1 MVKEYKEIIFIFLLV
16 LIIPLVSAGIF
27 QDIIFTINSSGSSFN
42 GIGNNLQGGFDF
54 NNDGYED
61 LLVSAGRVDVVY
73 LFYGSPDGFNN
84 MTGAKANITFSGD
97 GGTGF
102 GGDTSIDYKGAGFI
116 QDFNNDTIN
125 DILIIAGYADAG
137 GLTDNGQA
145 FVYFGSSGPKTNF
158 TQLDANVTINGTFD
172 VDRLGHGSVTHAR
185 GLSGSRDY
193 GDFNGDGIS
202 DLILWSSN
210 YTNDTALVGSEAV
223 HIFYGAHGY
232 PHGTNVVEGAISNI
246 TIMSYANVSTEG
258 IQTAV
263 FGDINNDS
271 IDDFGMSFAT
281 AAGGGAARGEVY
293 IFYGNFSTASHINRT
308 VFDANLTYNGTID
321 SDNLIVHPYIGDIN
335 NDSIDDFI
343 LGGAGVDSSGVSA
356 SGQLYV
362 FYGAAGLSSVTDN
375 PRVLANFTING
386 TIASEN
392 LGLSTYSIAGGDF
405 NNDLINDLLIGDPAG
420 GPLGNATRIFYGG
433 NGFTSYGISYNATNA
448 NVTINNSASYVLFG
462 IGLTLWD
469 MDNDTVNEFVVGDS
483 EFDSG
488 GNNVGQVV
496 IYEVIDTVAPSM
508 ILVAPVNNSYLPN
521 TNVSL
526 NITVHDN
533 FGTGSKSG
541 INGCYY
547 SLNGTANV
555 SFTCLANTSFIAGNG
570 LSNLTVFVNDSVGN
584 LNSSH
589 FTIFT
594 VDTVYPRLLIN
605 HPTNLSNHSVN
616 TISLNITSVDT
627 NLDSCWVTNVT
638 GQNQSFTCLAN
649 TTISGPDGTHN
660 ITIFANDS
668 AGNLNMS
675 GIITFTLDT
684 VAPSM
689 ILVAPVN
696 NSYLP
701 NTNVSLNITVHD
713 NFGTGSKSGINGCY
727 YSLNGTANVSFTCLA
742 NTSFIAGNGLSNLT
756 VFVNDSVG
764 NLNSSHFTIFTVD
777 TVYPRLLINH
787 PTNLSNHSVNTIS
800 LNITSV
806 DTNLDSCWVT
816 NVTGQNQSFT
826 CLANTTIS
834 GPDGTHNITIF
845 ANDSAGN
852 LNMSGIITFT
862 LDTVNPSLV
871 ILLPTNLSNFSSSLV
886 SLNISVFDTG
896 TGLNGTC
903 TFVNTSGATTGFTC
917 LSNTTMSGL
926 GDGTHNVTAT
936 VKDLIRNSN
945 TSDVITFT
953 VDTTA
958 PSLIVNGP
966 ANVTYRATNLSLNVS
981 VFDSTIGLDSTCW
994 YSLNGTANVSF
1005 TCLANT
1011 TFVANDCVQHNVT
1024 VYSNDTL
1031 NNVNQSSTI
1040 LFSIYTSDASCNPT
1054 TPSAA
1059 SSGGG
1064 GGSGGTKAATV
1075 TAGEVKAIGRLS
1087 AVGTNREMSTG
1098 ATVSFVLP
1106 NEETHTAKV
1115 LNVDKEKQEVEVEVS
1130 STPQKIKIKVG
1141 ETVQVDLTGDEKA
1154 EIGVTLI
1161 EITEK
1166 GNALLNFI
1174 RYDDR
1179 PVVKRGAAR
1188 EEALEA
1194 NDDTKEEGNE
1204 NVLGKLAA
1212 GDVKEAVK
1220 SIPWWIW
1227 WVTVVIILTAFTT
1240 WYYFTKIR
1248 Y

>member
-1 MVKEYKEIIFIFLLV
+1 MVKEYKEFIFIFLLV

-97 GGTGF
+97 AGTGF
-102 GGDTSIDYKGAGFI
+102 GGDTGIDYKGAGFI

-533 FGTGSKSG
+533 FGMASTG

-555 SFTCLANTSFIAGNG
+555 SFTCLT
-570 LSNLTVFVNDSVGN
+570 
-584 LNSSH
+584 
-589 FTIFT
+589 
-594 VDTVYPRLLIN
+594 
-605 HPTNLSNHSVN
+605 
-616 TISLNITSVDT
+616 
-627 NLDSCWVTNVT
+627 
-638 GQNQSFTCLAN
+638 
-649 TTISGPDGTHN
+649 
-660 ITIFANDS
+660 
-668 AGNLNMS
+668 
-675 GIITFTLDT
+675 
-684 VAPSM
+684 
-689 ILVAPVN
+689 
-696 NSYLP
+696 
-701 NTNVSLNITVHD
+701 
-713 NFGTGSKSGINGCY
+713 
-727 YSLNGTANVSFTCLA
+727 

-1166 GNALLNFI
+1166 ENALLKFI

-1188 EEALEA
+1188 KEALEA